1 MALIQALKKAGVEVH
16 VCGQAM
22 LGRAIAPETVM
33 PEIQVDLWALT
44 TIINF
49 ELRGYVRIGG

>member
-1 MALIQALKKAGVEVH
+1 V
-16 VCGQAM
+16 
-22 LGRAIAPETVM
+22 LGRKIDPETIM